1 MAEQVRIA
9 LKILRRKQVL
19 ARLSIAN
26 ATLYDW
32 QDERSPRYDPTFPKR
47 IRLSAHSVGWLEHE
61 IDAWIESRIACSREQ
76 RLSAGAS

>member
-1 MAEQVRIA
+1 M
-9 LKILRRKQVL
+9 
-19 ARLSIAN
+19 
-26 ATLYDW
+26 YDW

-76 RLSAGAS
+76 RLCAGAS